1 MMNVRGLSGN
11 TGAGMDPCAALQTL
25 TTLIDGDSRSFV
37 FALGVG
43 RMSVQ

>member
-37 FALGVG
+37 LPLASGKM
-43 RMSVQ
+43 RVQ